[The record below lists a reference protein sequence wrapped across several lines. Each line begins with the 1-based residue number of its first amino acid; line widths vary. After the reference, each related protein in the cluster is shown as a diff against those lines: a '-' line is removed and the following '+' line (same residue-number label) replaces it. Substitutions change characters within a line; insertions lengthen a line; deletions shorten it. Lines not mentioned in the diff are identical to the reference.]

1 MILFGNQSQAEY
13 GIRSLAKQDSIME
26 MKMSKVIRASIV
38 FEYLVD
44 EDEVMSELTLEDQ
57 IEYVKETTV
66 EDIMSMGFG
75 NSDDLLQAINIEI
88 INV

>member
-1 MILFGNQSQAEY
+1 
-13 GIRSLAKQDSIME
+13 

-44 EDEVMSELTLEDQ
+44 EDEVMSELTPEDQ

>member
-1 MILFGNQSQAEY
+1 
-13 GIRSLAKQDSIME
+13 
-26 MKMSKVIRASIV
+26 MSKVIRASIV

-44 EDEVMSELTLEDQ
+44 DDEVLAELTPEEQ
-57 IEYVKETTV
+57 IEYVKESTV

-75 NSDDLLQAINIEI
+75 TSDDLLEAINIEV

>member
-1 MILFGNQSQAEY
+1 
-13 GIRSLAKQDSIME
+13 ME
-26 MKMSKVIRASIV
+26 IARMKMSKVIRASIV

-44 EDEVMSELTLEDQ
+44 EDEVLSELTPEDQ

-66 EDIMSMGFG
+66 EDIMTMGFG
-75 NSDDLLQAINIEI
+75 TSDDLLQAINIEV

>member
-1 MILFGNQSQAEY
+1 
-13 GIRSLAKQDSIME
+13 
-26 MKMSKVIRASIV
+26 MSKVIRASIV

-44 EDEVMSELTLEDQ
+44 EDEVMSELTPEDQ

>member
-1 MILFGNQSQAEY
+1 
-13 GIRSLAKQDSIME
+13 
-26 MKMSKVIRASIV
+26 
-38 FEYLVD
+38 
-44 EDEVMSELTLEDQ
+44 MSELTPEDQ

-75 NSDDLLQAINIEI
+75 TSDDLMQAINIEI

>member
-1 MILFGNQSQAEY
+1 
-13 GIRSLAKQDSIME
+13 

-44 EDEVMSELTLEDQ
+44 EDEVMSELTPEDQ

-75 NSDDLLQAINIEI
+75 TSDDLLQAINIEI

>member
-1 MILFGNQSQAEY
+1 
-13 GIRSLAKQDSIME
+13 
-26 MKMSKVIRASIV
+26 MSKVIRASIV

-44 EDEVMSELTLEDQ
+44 NDEVLSELTPEEQ

-75 NSDDLLQAINIEI
+75 NSDYLLDAIEI
-88 INV
+88 KLIEEGN

>member
-1 MILFGNQSQAEY
+1 
-13 GIRSLAKQDSIME
+13 
-26 MKMSKVIRASIV
+26 MSKVIRASIV

-44 EDEVMSELTLEDQ
+44 EDEVMSELTPEDQ

-75 NSDDLLQAINIEI
+75 TSDDLMQAINIEI

>member
-1 MILFGNQSQAEY
+1 
-13 GIRSLAKQDSIME
+13 ME
-26 MKMSKVIRASIV
+26 IARMKMSKVIRASIV

-44 EDEVMSELTLEDQ
+44 EDEVMSELTPEDQ

-66 EDIMSMGFG
+66 EDIMTMGFG
-75 NSDDLLQAINIEI
+75 NSDDLLQAINIEV

>member
-1 MILFGNQSQAEY
+1 MILFGNQFQAES
-13 GIRSLAKQDSIME
+13 GIRSLVKQDSIME
-26 MKMSKVIRASIV
+26 MKMSKIIRASIV

-44 EDEVMSELTLEDQ
+44 EDEIMSELTPEDQ

-75 NSDDLLQAINIEI
+75 TSDDLLQAINIEI

>member
-1 MILFGNQSQAEY
+1 
-13 GIRSLAKQDSIME
+13 
-26 MKMSKVIRASIV
+26 MSKVIRASIV

-44 EDEVMSELTLEDQ
+44 EDEVMSELTPEDQ

-75 NSDDLLQAINIEI
+75 TSDDLLQAINIEI

>member
-1 MILFGNQSQAEY
+1 
-13 GIRSLAKQDSIME
+13 
-26 MKMSKVIRASIV
+26 MSKVIRASIV

-44 EDEVMSELTLEDQ
+44 DDEVLAELTPEEQ
-57 IEYVKETTV
+57 IDYVKESTV

-75 NSDDLLQAINIEI
+75 TSDDLLEAINIEV

>member
-1 MILFGNQSQAEY
+1 
-13 GIRSLAKQDSIME
+13 
-26 MKMSKVIRASIV
+26 MSKLIRASIV

-44 EDEVMSELTLEDQ
+44 DDEVLSELTPEEQ
-57 IEYVKETTV
+57 IDYVKESTV

-75 NSDDLLQAINIEI
+75 NSDDLLEAIEVEV

>member
-1 MILFGNQSQAEY
+1 
-13 GIRSLAKQDSIME
+13 ME
-26 MKMSKVIRASIV
+26 IARMKMSKVIRASIV

-44 EDEVMSELTLEDQ
+44 EDEVMSELTPEDQ

>member
-1 MILFGNQSQAEY
+1 VES
-13 GIRSLAKQDSIME
+13 GIPFSVKQDLTME
-26 MKMSKVIRASIV
+26 IARMKMSKVIRASIV

-44 EDEVMSELTLEDQ
+44 EDEVMSELTPEDQ

-75 NSDDLLQAINIEI
+75 TSDDLLQAINIEI

>member
-1 MILFGNQSQAEY
+1 
-13 GIRSLAKQDSIME
+13 

-44 EDEVMSELTLEDQ
+44 EDEVMSELTPEDQ

-75 NSDDLLQAINIEI
+75 NSDDLLQAINIEVI
-88 INV
+88 DV

>member
-1 MILFGNQSQAEY
+1 
-13 GIRSLAKQDSIME
+13 
-26 MKMSKVIRASIV
+26 MSKVIRASIV

-44 EDEVMSELTLEDQ
+44 EDEVMSELTPEDQ

-75 NSDDLLQAINIEI
+75 NSDDLLQAINIEV

>member
-1 MILFGNQSQAEY
+1 
-13 GIRSLAKQDSIME
+13 ME
-26 MKMSKVIRASIV
+26 IARMKMSKVIRASIV

-44 EDEVMSELTLEDQ
+44 EDEVMSELTPEDQ

-75 NSDDLLQAINIEI
+75 TSDDLLQAINIEVI
-88 INV
+88 DV

>member
-1 MILFGNQSQAEY
+1 
-13 GIRSLAKQDSIME
+13 
-26 MKMSKVIRASIV
+26 MSKVIRASIV

-44 EDEVMSELTLEDQ
+44 DDEVLAELTPEDQ
-57 IEYVKETTV
+57 IDYVKESTV

-75 NSDDLLQAINIEI
+75 TSDDLLEAINIEV

>member
-1 MILFGNQSQAEY
+1 
-13 GIRSLAKQDSIME
+13 
-26 MKMSKVIRASIV
+26 MSKIIRASIV

-44 EDEVMSELTLEDQ
+44 EDEIMSELTPEDQ

-75 NSDDLLQAINIEI
+75 TSDDLLQAINIEI

>member
-1 MILFGNQSQAEY
+1 
-13 GIRSLAKQDSIME
+13 ME

>member
-1 MILFGNQSQAEY
+1 
-13 GIRSLAKQDSIME
+13 ME
-26 MKMSKVIRASIV
+26 IARMKMSKVIRASIV

-44 EDEVMSELTLEDQ
+44 EDEVMSELTPEDQ

-75 NSDDLLQAINIEI
+75 TSDDLLQAINIEVI
-88 INV
+88 DVWPPSYNRPYDDERMPQPLW

>member
-1 MILFGNQSQAEY
+1 
-13 GIRSLAKQDSIME
+13 ME
-26 MKMSKVIRASIV
+26 IVRKKMSKVIRASIV

-44 EDEVMSELTLEDQ
+44 EDEVMSELSPEDQ

-75 NSDDLLQAINIEI
+75 TSDDLLQAINIEV

>member
-1 MILFGNQSQAEY
+1 
-13 GIRSLAKQDSIME
+13 

-44 EDEVMSELTLEDQ
+44 EDEVMSELTPEDQ

-66 EDIMSMGFG
+66 EDIMTMGFG
-75 NSDDLLQAINIEI
+75 TSDDLLQAINIEVI
-88 INV
+88 DV